1 MMHRLILSV
10 LALSLTLVLPA
21 CDSGGEDDRTRI
33 TGTYSGTFTQ
43 DGTDYTVTVT
53 LQQTADTPISGNNV
67 EGDGTVSSANESVT
81 FTTSG
86 TFSAPSLSL
95 DLTYDAGRP
104 GLLTGTANDALDTI
118 RDVHLTG
125 SALGLNSPRFT
136 LTR

>member
-1 MMHRLILSV
+1 MMHRLTLSV
-10 LALSLTLVLPA
+10 LALSLALVLPA
-21 CDSGGEDDRTRI
+21 CDSGSEEERTRI

-43 DGTDYTVTVT
+43 NGTEYSVTVT
-53 LQQTADTPISGNNV
+53 LRQTADTPISGDNV

-81 FTTSG
+81 FTTRG

-104 GLLTGTANDALDTI
+104 GLLTGTANETLDTI

-125 SALGLNSPRFT
+125 SNLGLNSPRFT
-136 LTR
+136 LSR